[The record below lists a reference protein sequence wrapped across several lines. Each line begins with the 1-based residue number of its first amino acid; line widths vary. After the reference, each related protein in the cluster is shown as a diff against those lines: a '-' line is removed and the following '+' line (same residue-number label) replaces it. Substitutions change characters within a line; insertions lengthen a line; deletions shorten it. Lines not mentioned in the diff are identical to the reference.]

1 MNVTSDDL
9 VLYLAVALA
18 ISEALAQIP
27 AIRANSIHQLIWNVL
42 KALAPKRPA

>member
-1 MNVTSDDL
+1 MTSDDL
-9 VLYLAVALA
+9 VIYLSVALA

-27 AIRANSIHQLIWNVL
+27 AIRANSIHQAVWNVL